1 MGRLLL
7 PCQLEAYVLD
17 YFARGVRR
25 YTGRFPIVVV
35 DKTPRCHKCD
45 VSWALALVSKRAGFF
60 IPGAGPF
67 VATSAGANKP
77 PGSVRLRL
85 LIVGPDLEDFGAAV
99 SNFPLVLLKPSVQDP
114 FIGRRST
121 ALASVGVHFRRFGFP
136 VKSPFALDPV
146 KQLQLGRLRWRL
158 WGGSFEKGEEK
169 GRQEENLG
177 SAHGGLL
184 FYLSEMEVRNWPLA
198 FVSSAPERSASAAR
212 EARPLHAVFRL
223 QSIIS
228 VQLRT

>member
-35 DKTPRCHKCD
+35 DKTPRCHKGD
-45 VSWALALVSKRAGFF
+45 VSWALALVSKRAGLF

-85 LIVGPDLEDFGAAV
+85 LIVGPDFEDFGAAV
-99 SNFPLVLLKPSVQDP
+99 ANFPLVLLKPSVQDP

-121 ALASVGVHFRRFGFP
+121 ALASLGVQFSRFGFP
-136 VKSPFALDPV
+136 LKSPFALDSV
-146 KQLQLGRLRWRL
+146 ENLQLGWLSRWL
-158 WGGSFEKGEEK
+158 SGGSFERGEGKGGQK
-169 GRQEENLG
+169 KQLG

-184 FYLSEMEVRNWPLA
+184 FYL
-198 FVSSAPERSASAAR
+198 
-212 EARPLHAVFRL
+212 
-223 QSIIS
+223 
-228 VQLRT
+228 